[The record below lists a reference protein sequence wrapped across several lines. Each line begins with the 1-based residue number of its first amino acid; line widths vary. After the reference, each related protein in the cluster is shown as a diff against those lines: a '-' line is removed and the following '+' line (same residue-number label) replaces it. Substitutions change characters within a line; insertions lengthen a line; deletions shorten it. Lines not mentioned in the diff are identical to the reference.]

1 MNTALI
7 TGANKGIG
15 YEIAKQLGKLG
26 YNIILTAR
34 NSERGLT
41 AVKNLAKE
49 NIKCEFVEMDVSDF
63 KSIQK
68 AYEIVSGKY
77 QSIEVLVNNAG
88 IMTEKSNILKSDN
101 DLVFKIFHT
110 NSLGPL
116 LVAKTFSPLL
126 KKGARIINVSSG
138 LGSICNGMQNYS
150 PLYSI
155 SKTALNAITCQLSY
169 AFEPLGVI
177 VNAMCPGWVRTD
189 MGGSG
194 ASRSVEKG
202 AETAVWLATE
212 AQIELTGKNFRDK
225 KELHW

>member
-15 YEIAKQLGKLG
+15 YEIARQLGKHG
-26 YNIILTAR
+26 FNIILTAR
-34 NSERGLT
+34 STERGMA
-41 AVKNLAKE
+41 AVKNIAKE
-49 NIKCEFVEMDVSDF
+49 NIKCEFVEMDVSELD
-63 KSIQK
+63 SIQR
-68 AYEIVSGKY
+68 AFEIVAGKY

-88 IMTEKSNILKSDN
+88 IMTEKSDILKSDN
-101 DLVFKIFHT
+101 EIVFKIFNT
-110 NSLGPL
+110 NSVGPL

-126 KKGARIINVSSG
+126 KKGSRIINVSSG

-150 PLYSI
+150 PIYSI

-169 AFEPLGVI
+169 AFEPLGVA
-177 VNAMCPGWVRTD
+177 VNAMCPGWVQTD

-212 AQIELTGKNFRDK
+212 APAELTGKIFRDK